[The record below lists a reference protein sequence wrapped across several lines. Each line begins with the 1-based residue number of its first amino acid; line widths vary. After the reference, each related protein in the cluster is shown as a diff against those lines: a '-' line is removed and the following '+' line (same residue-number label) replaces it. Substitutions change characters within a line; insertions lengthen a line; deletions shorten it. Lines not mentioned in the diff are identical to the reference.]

1 MIPQKRS
8 TAPLTRSQGR
18 LGAQV
23 KMVRKDLSAR
33 QDGFQASNQFVS
45 SLLLKGGIATPVP
58 TAYPIP
64 FNVNYYNHY
73 NDKLN

>member
-45 SLLLKGGIATPVP
+45 SLSLKGGIETPVAR
-58 TAYPIP
+58 AYPIP
-64 FNVNYYNHY
+64 SNVNHY